1 MKMKALKTKI
11 VKMKHKY
18 IPLMRTKQMLKMES
32 FMDENGDW
40 RLKFK
45 ELLYWVVW
53 GILSGKRNGNWKS
66 LWWGVITLHVF
77 QFIFDFIFVKL
88 KSGPAQYRASLP
100 WTVSTKNL
108 LKAKS
113 LKNKVKVVYIRSNS
127 YNLILAYKLT
137 RSHQK
142 YP

>member
-1 MKMKALKTKI
+1 
-11 VKMKHKY
+11 
-18 IPLMRTKQMLKMES
+18 MEV
-32 FMDENGDW
+32 E
-40 RLKFK
+40 KFPM
-45 ELLYWVVW
+45 ECECL
-53 GILSGKRNGNWKS
+53 
-66 LWWGVITLHVF
+66 ITLHVF